1 MKLFSPFLSGLLFGL
16 GLCLAGMTD
25 PRKVQAFLD
34 LAGPWDPSLAL
45 VMGGALAVAFIAF
58 RLTGR
63 APFPPA
69 PALLAHIDGRL
80 YAGAA
85 IFGIGW
91 GLVGLCPGPALANLG
106 FLDGRAALFVLAMAS
121 GVRGANFLLSHVE
134 RGRTPRAQIMPVPP
148 APAPPPLEDS

>member
-1 MKLFSPFLSGLLFGL
+1 MKVFSPFLSGLLFGL

-45 VMGGALAVAFIAF
+45 VMGAASAAAFIAF
-58 RLTGR
+58 RFAGR
-63 APFPPA
+63 APFAPA
-69 PALLAHIDGRL
+69 PALLKQIDGRL

-91 GLVGLCPGPALANLG
+91 GLVGFCPGPALANLG
-106 FLDGRAALFVLAMAS
+106 FLDVRAAVFVLAMAS
-121 GVRGANFLLSHVE
+121 GMRAANVLLAHFEPAQVPRVKISE
-134 RGRTPRAQIMPVPP
+134 IPATPARLA
-148 APAPPPLEDS
+148 EDS